1 MKKNNVLIT
10 GCAGFIG
17 SHYLD
22 LLLRNGHK
30 VIGVDSMTY
39 ASKMSNFEH
48 HMGNQNF
55 EFHKADICRTMFI
68 IALCEVHEIDYIIN
82 FAAETHVD
90 NSILGSDCFINSNVS
105 GVKSLMEVCKRLSI
119 PICHI
124 STDEV
129 YGPIRLGSFNETSKL
144 SPQNYYSATKASAEH
159 IVSAYANTF
168 KIPYTMVR
176 MSNNYGPR
184 QHSEKF
190 LPTIIKSI
198 KEGSKIPL
206 YGDGTQVRDWIYVKD
221 SVNIIYNILEDI
233 DTFHELPFS
242 NQVYNVSLGDEKKN
256 KEVIETVLKAF
267 EIDHLWDVY
276 VENVEDR
283 LGHDIRYSISNDKIY
298 DIIDQLDSTS
308 FEDGLKET
316 IEYYE
321 HDNMRI

>member
-1 MKKNNVLIT
+1 MKKSNILIT

-30 VIGVDSMTY
+30 VVGVDTMTY

-48 HMGNQNF
+48 HLKNKNF
-55 EFHKADICRTMFI
+55 EFHKVDICRTMFI

-90 NSILGSDCFINSNVS
+90 NSILGSDCFINSNVT
-105 GVKSLMEVCKRLSI
+105 GVKSLMEVCKRLEI

-129 YGPIRLGSFNETSKL
+129 YGPITSGSFSEDDKL
-144 SPQNYYSATKASAEH
+144 SPQNYYSATKAAAEH
-159 IVSAYANTF
+159 IVCAYSNTF
-168 KIPYTMVR
+168 NIPYTMVR

-184 QHSEKF
+184 QHEEKF

-198 KEGSKIPL
+198 KNGDKIPL

-221 SVNIIYNILEDI
+221 SVKIIYNLLEKFSKLYR
-233 DTFHELPFS
+233 TRFS
-242 NQVYNVSLGDEKKN
+242 NQVYNVSLCDEKQN
-256 KEVIETVLKAF
+256 KDVIKTVLEEF
-267 EIDHLWDVY
+267 GVDHLWDLY
-276 VENVEDR
+276 VENVQDR
-283 LGHDIRYSISNDKIY
+283 LGHDIRYSISNDRIKKIVEC
-298 DIIDQLDSTS
+298 IKTTS
-308 FEDGLKET
+308 FKKGLTET

-321 HDNMRI
+321 NSNMRI